1 MQFKQLRFN
10 KLGWGSQKSI
20 SESSSYILAAWNG
33 RDGEID
39 EVSVELKPAM
49 VCYYF
54 KHVITLDTPVT
65 HTFALVKW
73 FASHPARHH
82 FGYPVEVWCSN
93 LFDISGPSQFL
104 PVNRINSQF
113 VAGFIRF

>member
-10 KLGWGSQKSI
+10 GLGWGSQKSK
-20 SESSSYILAAWNG
+20 SKKSSYILAAWSG

-54 KHVITLDTPVT
+54 KHVINLDSPIT

-73 FASHPARHH
+73 FSSHPARHH
-82 FGYPVEVWCSN
+82 LVILLRSFAQIYLKYRGHLNYFLSTELIP
-93 LFDISGPSQFL
+93 IS
-104 PVNRINSQF
+104 
-113 VAGFIRF
+113 